1 MIRPQ
6 EKEFSMAGLTT
17 ESSDNEVLDAVD
29 KFPNLLERPIVLH
42 KKRAAIGRPLDLIVS
57 LLHDWIRRVS
67 NLLKLYSDAD
77 SLNAGGNVFPPVLLL
92 RK

>member
-17 ESSDNEVLDAVD
+17 ESSDNEVLDAVA

-57 LLHDWIRRVS
+57 LLHD
-67 NLLKLYSDAD
+67 
-77 SLNAGGNVFPPVLLL
+77 
-92 RK
+92 